1 MVGWVLTLA
10 VAALAAWA
18 SLAGQGWLTR
28 PRPPGLVIRPCGD
41 LDLAGG
47 PRLPV
52 PKADRVDGGL
62 VVVDL
67 SGVEF
72 CDLAGLRRL
81 AHVYGA
87 YTDVGMQVRV
97 VGARPPVRRLART
110 AALAAR
116 RSRGDDPS

>member
-18 SLAGQGWLTR
+18 SLAVYGWLTQ
-28 PRPPGLVIRPCGD
+28 PRPPDLVIRPCGD

-47 PRLPV
+47 PWLPR
-52 PKADRVDGGL
+52 PDADRVDDGL

-81 AHVYGA
+81 A
-87 YTDVGMQVRV
+87 T
-97 VGARPPVRRLART
+97 
-110 AALAAR
+110 LAAR
-116 RSRGDDPS
+116 RRGDHPT